1 MPTASGFCANSTPT
15 VFVQSLSWAGTKK
28 RLRETLVWGRVS
40 LLSSLSS
47 LSSLSPLLPPFSPGP
62 VSSTLLSDKRVCVSL
77 SSQKHKGKSSARF
90 QFGSF
95 ATHSAGSVDGVDAV
109 YVPLPSIASL
119 SVTSEA
125 TSFASSSSNSS
136 SSLASSQCFS
146 VPSASSAVSS
156 TFFPSSSSPFSSRS
170 VSKGEN
176 MKKGRGKENRGRG
189 QQHNSSFV
197 RACDER

>member
-1 MPTASGFCANSTPT
+1 M
-15 VFVQSLSWAGTKK
+15 
-28 RLRETLVWGRVS
+28 VWGRVS
-40 LLSSLSS
+40 LLSLLFLLFLLS
-47 LSSLSPLLPPFSPGP
+47 LLPPFSPGP

-125 TSFASSSSNSS
+125 TSFASSSSNSLS